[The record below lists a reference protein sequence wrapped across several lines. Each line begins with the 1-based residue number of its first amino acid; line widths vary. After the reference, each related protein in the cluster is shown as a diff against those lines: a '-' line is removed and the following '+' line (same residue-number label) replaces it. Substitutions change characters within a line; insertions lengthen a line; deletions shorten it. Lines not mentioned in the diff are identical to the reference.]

1 MSIELMSP
9 AGSIDSFLEA
19 MEKGADSV
27 YLGLRKFNARK
38 PAENFSIYNLK
49 KVVNY
54 AHQNNKKVYLTIN
67 IDIKSNELKEVA
79 QILELA
85 ENINIDAL
93 IIKDPGIIYLIN
105 KFYKNKLIL
114 HFSTQ
119 NAICSSFGVD
129 FARKINIKRVI
140 LARELELPEIKK
152 ACSIS
157 GIECEIF
164 TEGSMCFSIS
174 GRCLMSS
181 WVGGRSGNRGVCTGP
196 CRVIWEED
204 NKKDTYFS
212 MKDLSL
218 ISFVADLKRI
228 GVSALKIEGRLKNA
242 LWVGKITDVYRKVI
256 DKKIDSI
263 EISHLLKELKNFS
276 AREIDKGHI
285 YKHDNLTSKNEE
297 WQNYK
302 GIKLDKSKNNNFY
315 DNSEIYINSDRKYIK
330 ISIKLF
336 EGNYEKK
343 IKIPIKTSRAKLI
356 DFNRIVEQLK
366 NDELIIENKF
376 KIKVENI
383 NIKLTSSF
391 IQKVTNEIL
400 SQIRDI
406 IRKEE
411 KLPELSEDILNV
423 INYKTE
429 VIKKDR
435 LLGDYPDKI
444 IISSDHSLLFIN
456 NNLPIKTIV
465 ISLSNL
471 INIKIVKKLKEKYQI
486 ILSIPSVLYEK
497 EAEKMEDYI
506 KELYINGFNDFEANS
521 FSGVELLEN
530 IKCNK
535 SLGLDMPIMNHLA
548 ARFFYDFGYSSVYT
562 TLEGDKSI
570 YHTLSNII
578 DGKVNIL
585 VFGKIKLFQSRVYS
599 SFIKKGTIFKDKFG
613 VEVEY
618 HKENSLNIFVSKK
631 SFSLVQERI
640 KKEKI
645 YFDSLTADLRYY
657 QNPVKTLDLIFKN
670 KLNENNFST
679 FNFYRKLV

>member
-129 FARKINIKRVI
+129 FARKINIRRVI

-174 GRCLMSS
+174 GRCFMSS
-181 WVGGRSGNRGVCTGP
+181 WVGGRSGNRGVCTAP
-196 CRVIWEED
+196 CRVFWEID
-204 NKKDTYFS
+204 KKKDPYFS

-218 ISFVADLKRI
+218 IDLLPEIKKT

-242 LWVGKITDVYRKVI
+242 FWTGEITNIYRKAI
-256 DKKIDSI
+256 DKKINLKNKN
-263 EISHLLKELKNFS
+263 ELLKNLKKFS

-285 YKHDNLTSKNEE
+285 YKHDNLTSINEE

-302 GIKLDKSKNNNFY
+302 GIKPDKIKNDDFDDNN
-315 DNSEIYINSDRKYIK
+315 EIYIHTDNESIK
-330 ISIKLF
+330 ISLRLF
-336 EGNYEKK
+336 GKNFNTK
-343 IKIPIKTSRAKLI
+343 IKVPVRSVKAKLVE
-356 DFNRIVEQLK
+356 FNRIVEQLS
-366 NDELIIENKF
+366 NDELIGENKI
-376 KIKVENI
+376 KINSDDI
-383 NIKLTSSF
+383 NLKITSSF
-391 IQKVTNEIL
+391 VQKTIKEIL
-400 SQIRDI
+400 FQI
-406 IRKEE
+406 KFAVKEEE
-411 KLPELSEDILNV
+411 KLPDLPEDILNT
-423 INYKTE
+423 ISYKTTDL
-429 VIKKDR
+429 KRDR

-444 IISSDHSLLFIN
+444 IISSGQSLLFLKRI
-456 NNLPIKTIV
+456 LPIKTIV
-465 ISLSNL
+465 VSLVDQVDVEIL
-471 INIKIVKKLKEKYQI
+471 KKLEEKYHL
-486 ILSIPSVLYEK
+486 ILSIPPVLFER
-497 EAEKMEDYI
+497 EAEKMNDHI
-506 KELYINGFNDFEANS
+506 KKLFNNGFKNFEANS
-521 FSGVELLEN
+521 YTGIDILEN

-535 SLGLDMPIMNHLA
+535 YLGLDMPVMNHLA
-548 ARFFYDFGYSSVYT
+548 ARFFYDLGYSSIYAT
-562 TLEGDKSI
+562 SEGDKSV
-570 YHTLSNII
+570 YHTLSSII
-578 DGKVNIL
+578 NNKIEVF
-585 VFGKIKLFQSRVYS
+585 VFGKIKLFQSRVNSIYFKTKS
-599 SFIKKGTIFKDKFG
+599 IFKDKFG
-613 VEVEY
+613 IEAECY
-618 HKENSLNIFVSKK
+618 KENSLNIFVSKTP
-631 SFSLVQERI
+631 FSLIQEKI

-645 YFDSLTADLRYY
+645 YFDSLTADLRYFN
-657 QNPVKTLDLIFKN
+657 NPVNTLELIFKN
-670 KLNENNFST
+670 DFNADNSSM